1 MAKVKVLIQGYA
13 RETKRGWLANSTVVF
28 IQSNGKNII
37 VDPGCN
43 RERLLKALSD
53 NNLKT
58 SDIDYVFLTHG
69 HVDHALLAG
78 IFENATIID
87 ELYIYEKDIINK
99 HGGVIPEHGGII
111 PGTDLKV
118 IRTPGHKEEH
128 CSLIV
133 KTKEGV
139 YAVAGDVFWWL
150 DNEKQ
155 KIKIDK
161 PDNDPEHMD
170 IKKLIESRKKLLEIA
185 DYIIPGHGKMFKSSQ
200 DRFE

>member
-1 MAKVKVLIQGYA
+1 MNKIKVLIEGYA
-13 RETKRGWLANSTVVF
+13 KETKRGWLANSTVVF

-43 RERLLKALSD
+43 RERLLKVLSD
-53 NNLKT
+53 NNLKMV
-58 SDIDYVFLTHG
+58 DIDYVFLTHG

-87 ELYIYEKDIINK
+87 ELYIYQKDIINK
-99 HGGVIPEHGGII
+99 HGGII

-128 CSLIV
+128 CSLV
-133 KTKEGV
+133 VETKEGV

-150 DNEKQ
+150 DDEKQ
-155 KIKIDK
+155 ELNIDK
-161 PDNDPEHMD
+161 PDNDPEHMN
-170 IKKLIESRKKLLEIA
+170 IEKLIESRKKLLEIS
-185 DYIIPGHGKMFKSSQ
+185 DYIIPGHGKVFKVT
-200 DRFE
+200 